1 MKSTK
6 LAAASLF
13 LGALSVCLLAQD
25 QPTAPVREVTDT
37 YFGTTVV
44 DPYRWMEDLKA
55 PEMAAWMKAQ
65 NDYTRRYMDRA
76 PLRGDFL
83 KRLDELS
90 NAGITVSSVQL
101 VGTRYFYLRVA
112 PGENSSKL
120 FVRDGLN
127 GAERVLFDPEKLATK
142 DKHYSIEG
150 FGVSQDGAN
159 VSYAISEG
167 GSENGELRVLETS
180 TGRDLADRI
189 DRARIDYGAW
199 LPDGRSFLYNR
210 LQKLAPGTPQTETY
224 KKDRVLVHVL
234 GTDPDKDKV
243 VLGFDTNADLRF
255 DETMLLDAW
264 PVPGTNYVI
273 AEVTTG
279 VSPNGAFYVAP
290 LSGLSQSVVPWRK
303 VADLSDEVADVQI
316 HGDDIYLLTY
326 KQTPRYKVLRTS
338 VTNPDL
344 SKAQAVVPASD
355 AVVRGIHVSDDALYV
370 SSMDAGIGR
379 LWRVDFKD
387 GRRQQIPLPYD
398 GAVSL
403 SASDPR
409 VPGVLVRTTTWTR
422 SPAIYAYDPQR
433 KAMVDTRLQPPS
445 PISFSG
451 IVSIETKAP
460 APDGTMI
467 PLSIIYKRDIKKDG
481 SNPALIEGYGAYGI
495 SREPTFTPASL
506 ALLERGVV
514 LAVAHVRGGG
524 EYGEDWHLAGFQQTK
539 ANTWK
544 DFIACADFLVREKYT
559 SAAHLAGGGRSAGGI
574 LIANAIV
581 ERPDL
586 FRAAII
592 QVGYI
597 NVLRAE
603 TTANGVPNIPEFG
616 TFKTADGLK
625 ALLGMDAYNKIKAG
639 TPFPA
644 VLLTTGINDPRV
656 EPWMSGKVA
665 ARLQAAT
672 TSGQPVLLRVDYDA
686 GHGVG
691 TTKQQ
696 ANEET
701 ADRFA
706 FLLQQ
711 LTQK

>member
-1 MKSTK
+1 MKSQK
-6 LAAASLF
+6 FAAVSLI

-25 QPTAPVREVTDT
+25 QPKAPVREVTDT
-37 YFGTTVV
+37 YFGTKVV
-44 DPYRWMEDLKA
+44 DPYRWMEDLKS

-65 NDYTRRYMDRA
+65 SDYTSRYMDRA

-83 KRLDELS
+83 KRLDALS
-90 NAGITVSSVQL
+90 NAGIAVSSLQL
-101 VGTRYFYLRVA
+101 VGNRYFYLRVA
-112 PGENSSKL
+112 PGENSPKL
-120 FVRDGLN
+120 YVREGVN

-142 DKHYSIEG
+142 DKHYSIGG
-150 FGVSQDGAN
+150 FGVSQGGTY
-159 VSYAISEG
+159 VSYALSEG
-167 GSENGELRVLETS
+167 GAENGELRVLETA

-189 DRARIDYGAW
+189 DRSRIDYGAW

-210 LQKLAPGTPQTETY
+210 LQKLAPGAPQTEVY
-224 KKDRVLVHVL
+224 KKDRVFVHVL

-243 VLGFDTNADLRF
+243 VLGYDTNPELRF
-255 DETMLLDAW
+255 DETMLVDAW
-264 PVPGTNYVI
+264 PVPGSNYVI
-273 AEVTTG
+273 ADVTTG
-279 VSPNGAFYVAP
+279 VSPNGAFYIAP
-290 LSGLSQSVVPWRK
+290 VSALSQSVVPWK
-303 VADLSDEVADVQI
+303 KIAELSDEVADVQI
-316 HGDDIYLLTY
+316 HGDDIYILTY

-338 VTNPDL
+338 VSNPDL
-344 SKAQAVVPASD
+344 SKAQTVIPASE
-355 AVVRGIHVSDDALYV
+355 AVVRGIGAAGDALYV

-387 GRRQQIPLPYD
+387 GSRQQIPLPYD

-403 SASDPR
+403 SALDPR
-409 VPGVLVRTTTWTR
+409 VPGVLVRTTSWTK
-422 SPAIYAYDPQR
+422 SPTIYAYDPQR
-433 KAMVDTRLQPPS
+433 KSMTETRLQPPS
-445 PISFSG
+445 SISFSG
-451 IVSIETKAP
+451 IESIETKAP

-467 PLSIIYKRDIKKDG
+467 PLSIIYKRGVKRDG
-481 SNPALIEGYGAYGI
+481 SSPALIEGYGAYGI

-514 LAVAHVRGGG
+514 MAVAHVRGGG

-544 DFIACADFLVREKYT
+544 DFIACAEFLVREKYT
-559 SAAHLAGGGRSAGGI
+559 SAAHLAAGGRSAGGI

-616 TFKTADGLK
+616 TFKTADGFK
-625 ALLGMDAYNKIKAG
+625 ALVGMDAYNKIKGG
-639 TPFPA
+639 TAYPA

-672 TSGQPVLLRVDYDA
+672 SSGKPILLRVDYDA

-691 TTKQQ
+691 ITKQQ

-701 ADRFA
+701 ADRYA

-711 LTQK
+711 LNQK